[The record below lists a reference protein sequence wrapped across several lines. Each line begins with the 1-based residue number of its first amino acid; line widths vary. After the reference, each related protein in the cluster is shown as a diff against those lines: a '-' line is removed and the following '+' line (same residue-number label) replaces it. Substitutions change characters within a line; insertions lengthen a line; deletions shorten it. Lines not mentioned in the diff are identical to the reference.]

1 MAVPQDIIETHVHF
15 LAPGRFH
22 YPWLARRPD
31 VDVPFTDADYR
42 AQIGDVNVTKVVLV
56 EAAARDD
63 QSFDEAEWLASFT
76 AGTPK
81 VAAVV
86 AQAKIERGAAVADEL
101 DRLAQIGLIRG
112 IRRVVRAPFQNDPDF
127 CVRPAFIDGIRLLE
141 RYGWCFD
148 VACGPGDLANVMTL
162 ADRCPD
168 VTLVIDHMANPPL
181 DGEAH
186 AFWERSMRAVAERE
200 NVVCKISGLPV
211 HLPADWSAETVA
223 PIIVKMAEA
232 FGPRRILFGSDTP
245 VQVAGAVFRDGT
257 TRWRRSSHEAA
268 NTSGS
273 CSLAAMRAASMES
286 DKAAG

>member
-1 MAVPQDIIETHVHF
+1 MGAPQEIIETHVHF
-15 LAPGRFH
+15 MAPGRFH

-31 VDVPFTDADYR
+31 VDGPFTDADYR
-42 AQIGDVNVTKVVLV
+42 IHIEGANVTKVVLV

-63 QSFDEAEWLASFT
+63 QSFDEAEWLASF
-76 AGTPK
+76 ADATPN

-86 AQAKIERGAAVADEL
+86 AQARIERGAAVADEL

-112 IRRVVRAPFQNDPDF
+112 IRRVVRPPFQSDPDF

-141 RYGWCFD
+141 RYGWSFD
-148 VACGPGDLANVMTL
+148 VACGPADLANVMTL
-162 ADRCPD
+162 ADRCPA

-186 AFWERSMRAVAERE
+186 TFWEQSMRAVAERE

-211 HLPADWSAETVA
+211 HLPADWGAETVA
-223 PIIVKMAEA
+223 PIVEKVAEA

-245 VQVAGAVFRDGT
+245 VQMTGGGFPRWYRAMETIFARSGEDERELFFGGNAGRVYG
-257 TRWRRSSHEAA
+257 
-268 NTSGS
+268 
-273 CSLAAMRAASMES
+273 L
-286 DKAAG
+286 